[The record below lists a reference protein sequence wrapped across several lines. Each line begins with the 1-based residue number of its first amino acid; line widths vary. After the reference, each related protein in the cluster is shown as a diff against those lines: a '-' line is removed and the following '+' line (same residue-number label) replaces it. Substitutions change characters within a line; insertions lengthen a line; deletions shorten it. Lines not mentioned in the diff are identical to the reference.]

1 MSGKTQ
7 KEHEEALNKVV
18 EQTRK
23 LNIKFNLKK
32 LQFEKNEIRFLGM
45 IFSEKGIKL
54 DPERVKSI
62 IQLNTPQNIKQL
74 QSF

>member
-18 EQTRK
+18 EQARK